1 MASLIR
7 YGLLFLAFGGGFAA
21 LAASQPYGGMLF
33 AVLCLWEANMVYALE
48 KLRERI
54 LFFWFHVTLFTFLIG
69 RPVIGALRGELW
81 WDYGHENVMFALMSL
96 ILTLVF
102 LHLGALLGNQWSLRR
117 REAAGWGLW
126 EQKGFCYYFGWVSQ
140 IIFYLSLV
148 FTFMLG
154 MEKVVYI
161 QTHTYYEYF
170 SDFKS
175 QLPYVVYELSTL
187 TKYSLCFFLACM
199 PKKSLA
205 FPVLAL
211 YVLSAVPELIVGE
224 RNPIV
229 LNAIFALSYYVI
241 RDFFRV
247 EKEKAGRAKADDV
260 GCVESS
266 NTGHVA
272 AGNAGF
278 VNADSFR
285 ADDFAD
291 GQPEKPWLG
300 TLEKGALL
308 LAVPLG
314 LILLGAMNY
323 LREGQGMEGGMNPAA
338 IIADLFYKQ
347 GVSFK
352 WLALGFGAMP
362 FLPHNGFTNYTFGS
376 FIDYF
381 CNGSIAQK
389 FFGAVSLG
397 SSNSL
402 LKAQM
407 GNNFSHHLSYI
418 LLGDEYL
425 AGHGC
430 GSSYLLEVFADYGY
444 LGIVVFSL
452 ILGLFLVCAP
462 RLAGK
467 NAVLFSIILLCMTNL
482 FLIPRAEAT
491 GFLQFVLTMQF
502 WAAFVI
508 CCGGALILSH
518 KFYPRKGRIR

>member
-33 AVLCLWEANMVYALE
+33 AVLCLWGANMVYALE

-199 PKKSLA
+199 PRKSLA

-247 EKEKAGRAKADDV
+247 EREKAGL
-260 GCVESS
+260 
-266 NTGHVA
+266 
-272 AGNAGF
+272 
-278 VNADSFR
+278 
-285 ADDFAD
+285 
-291 GQPEKPWLG
+291 PEKPWLG
-300 TLEKGALL
+300 ILEKGALL

>member
-1 MASLIR
+1 MAALIR
-7 YGLLFLAFGGGFAA
+7 YGLIFLAFGGGFQA
-21 LAASQPYGGMLF
+21 LAAELPYSGMLF
-33 AVLCLWEANMVYALE
+33 AVVCLWLANMMYALE

-54 LFFWFHVTLFTFLIG
+54 LFFWFHVTLFTFLMG
-69 RPVIGALRGELW
+69 RPVIGALQGELW
-81 WDYGHENVMFALMSL
+81 WDYGHENVMFALTAL
-96 ILTLVF
+96 LLTLGF
-102 LHLGALLGNQWSLRR
+102 LQLGALFGSQWSLRQK
-117 REAAGWGLW
+117 EAAGWGLE

-140 IIFYLSLV
+140 IVFYISLV

-161 QTHTYYEYF
+161 QDHTYYEYF

-187 TKYSLCFFLACM
+187 TKYSLCFFLACL
-199 PKKSLA
+199 PKKSRA

-229 LNAIFALSYYVI
+229 LNVIFALSYYVI
-241 RDFFRV
+241 RDFFRA
-247 EKEKAGRAKADDV
+247 ERAQHA
-260 GCVESS
+260 E
-266 NTGHVA
+266 
-272 AGNAGF
+272 
-278 VNADSFR
+278 
-285 ADDFAD
+285 D
-291 GQPEKPWLG
+291 GQAEQEKPWLG
-300 TLEKGALL
+300 VLEKGALI

-314 LILLGAMNY
+314 LVLLGAMNY
-323 LREGQGMEGGMNPAA
+323 LREGQGMEGGLNPIAV
-338 IIADLFYKQ
+338 IADLFYKQ
-347 GVSFK
+347 GVSFR
-352 WLALGFGAMP
+352 WLALGYGAIP

-402 LKAQM
+402 LKAQY

-518 KFYPRKGRIR
+518 RFYKRKYTAGQAVSIR

>member
-33 AVLCLWEANMVYALE
+33 AVLCLWGANMVYALE

-81 WDYGHENVMFALMSL
+81 WDDGHENVMFALMSL

-199 PKKSLA
+199 PRKSLA

-247 EKEKAGRAKADDV
+247 ERETD
-260 GCVESS
+260 
-266 NTGHVA
+266 GHA
-272 AGNAGF
+272 NA
-278 VNADSFR
+278 VNSR
-285 ADDFAD
+285 TVDFAD
-291 GQPEKPWLG
+291 GQPEKPGQSEKPWLG
-300 TLEKGALL
+300 ILEKGALL

-352 WLALGFGAMP
+352 WLALGYGAMP

-381 CNGSIAQK
+381 CNGSIAQR

-508 CCGGALILSH
+508 CWGGALILSH

>member
-1 MASLIR
+1 MEQIIR
-7 YGLLFLAFGGGFAA
+7 ENFGNGVSVVSVSPLSGGDINRAF
-21 LAASQPYGGMLF
+21 
-33 AVLCLWEANMVYALE
+33 
-48 KLRERI
+48 R
-54 LFFWFHVTLFTFLIG
+54 
-69 RPVIGALRGELW
+69 
-81 WDYGHENVMFALMSL
+81 
-96 ILTLVF
+96 LTLSTGKMVF
-102 LHLGALLGNQWSLRR
+102 VKANSPD
-117 REAAGWGLW
+117 
-126 EQKGFCYYFGWVSQ
+126 KG
-140 IIFYLSLV
+140 
-148 FTFMLG
+148 
-154 MEKVVYI
+154 
-161 QTHTYYEYF
+161 
-170 SDFKS
+170 
-175 QLPYVVYELSTL
+175 
-187 TKYSLCFFLACM
+187 
-199 PKKSLA
+199 
-205 FPVLAL
+205 
-211 YVLSAVPELIVGE
+211 
-224 RNPIV
+224 
-229 LNAIFALSYYVI
+229 
-241 RDFFRV
+241 DFFRA
-247 EKEKAGRAKADDV
+247 ERAQHAE
-260 GCVESS
+260 G
-266 NTGHVA
+266 
-272 AGNAGF
+272 
-278 VNADSFR
+278 
-285 ADDFAD
+285 
-291 GQPEKPWLG
+291 GQAEQEKPWLG
-300 TLEKGALL
+300 VLEKGALI

-314 LILLGAMNY
+314 LVLLGAMNY
-323 LREGQGMEGGMNPAA
+323 LREGQGMEGGLNPIAV
-338 IIADLFYKQ
+338 IADLFYKQ
-347 GVSFK
+347 GVSFR
-352 WLALGFGAMP
+352 WLALGYGAIP

-402 LKAQM
+402 LKAQY

-518 KFYPRKGRIR
+518 RFYKRKYTAGQAVSIR

>member
-1 MASLIR
+1 MAALIR
-7 YGLLFLAFGGGFAA
+7 YGLIFLAFGGGFQA
-21 LAASQPYGGMLF
+21 LAAELPYSGMLF
-33 AVLCLWEANMVYALE
+33 AVVCLWLANMMYALE

-54 LFFWFHVTLFTFLIG
+54 LFFWFHVTLFPFLMG
-69 RPVIGALRGELW
+69 RPVIGALQGELW
-81 WDYGHENVMFALMSL
+81 WDYGHENVMFALTAL
-96 ILTLVF
+96 LLTLGF
-102 LHLGALLGNQWSLRR
+102 LQLGALFGSQWSLRQK
-117 REAAGWGLW
+117 EAAGWGLE

-140 IIFYLSLV
+140 IVFYISLV

-161 QTHTYYEYF
+161 QDHTYYEYF

-187 TKYSLCFFLACM
+187 TKYSLCFFLACL
-199 PKKSLA
+199 PKKSRA

-229 LNAIFALSYYVI
+229 LNVIFALSYYVI
-241 RDFFRV
+241 RDFFRT
-247 EKEKAGRAKADDV
+247 ERARHA
-260 GCVESS
+260 E
-266 NTGHVA
+266 
-272 AGNAGF
+272 
-278 VNADSFR
+278 
-285 ADDFAD
+285 D
-291 GQPEKPWLG
+291 GQAEQEKPWLG
-300 TLEKGALL
+300 VLEKGALI

-314 LILLGAMNY
+314 LVLLGAMNY
-323 LREGQGMEGGMNPAA
+323 LREGQGMEGGLNPIAV
-338 IIADLFYKQ
+338 IADLFYKQ
-347 GVSFK
+347 GVSFR
-352 WLALGFGAMP
+352 WLALGYGAIP

-402 LKAQM
+402 LKAQY

-467 NAVLFSIILLCMTNL
+467 NAVFFSIILLCMTNL

-518 KFYPRKGRIR
+518 RFYKRKYTAGQAVSIR

>member
-1 MASLIR
+1 MAALIR
-7 YGLLFLAFGGGFAA
+7 YGLFFLAFGGGFQA
-21 LAASQPYGGMLF
+21 LAAELPYSGMLF
-33 AVLCLWEANMVYALE
+33 AVVCLWLANMMYALE

-54 LFFWFHVTLFTFLIG
+54 LFFWFHVTLFTFLMG
-69 RPVIGALRGELW
+69 RPVIGALQGELW
-81 WDYGHENVMFALMSL
+81 WDYGHENVMFALTAL
-96 ILTLVF
+96 LLTLGF
-102 LHLGALLGNQWSLRR
+102 LQLGALFGSQWSLRQK
-117 REAAGWGLW
+117 EAAGWGLE

-140 IIFYLSLV
+140 IVFYISLV

-161 QTHTYYEYF
+161 QDHTYYEYF

-187 TKYSLCFFLACM
+187 TKYSLCFFLACL
-199 PKKSLA
+199 PKKSRA

-229 LNAIFALSYYVI
+229 LNVIFALSYYVI
-241 RDFFRV
+241 RDFFRA
-247 EKEKAGRAKADDV
+247 ERAQHAE
-260 GCVESS
+260 GGPAE
-266 NTGHVA
+266 
-272 AGNAGF
+272 
-278 VNADSFR
+278 
-285 ADDFAD
+285 
-291 GQPEKPWLG
+291 QEKPWLG
-300 TLEKGALL
+300 VLEKGALI

-314 LILLGAMNY
+314 LVLLGAMNY
-323 LREGQGMEGGMNPAA
+323 LREGQGMEGGLNPIAV
-338 IIADLFYKQ
+338 IADLFYKQ
-347 GVSFK
+347 GVSFR
-352 WLALGFGAMP
+352 WLALGYGAIP

-402 LKAQM
+402 LKAQY

-518 KFYPRKGRIR
+518 RFYKRKYTAGQAVSIR